1 MIGGLAT
8 TVGNESGLASG
19 QIASGFLPQSLFDK
33 IRDQVD
39 TVPIIFSVI
48 QNGSLFSLNGQNEE
62 SSSGMMTLVG
72 SPVVSL
78 TVVVPGKTFENLPD
92 PVIVNVRILVEVQ
105 QTLRV
110 DHCNDMRTN

>member
-8 TVGNESGLASG
+8 TVGNESGLASD

-33 IRDQVD
+33 IRDEVD
-39 TVPIIFSVI
+39 TMPIVFSVI
-48 QNGSLFSLNGQNEE
+48 LNGSLFSLNGQNEE
-62 SSSGMMTLVG
+62 SSGGMMTLVG

-78 TVVVPGKTFENLPD
+78 TVAVPGKTFENLQD
-92 PVIVNVRILVEVQ
+92 PVIVNVRILVKVQ

-110 DHCNDMRTN
+110 NHCNE